1 MTIEMGFGADRT
13 RRSTARTRTRFGEP
27 PSPWVSPRNRRQPK
41 LNRAHTFLLGLV
53 AGAAVANAP
62 DAFGRGA
69 EGRAP
74 ASAAAASP
82 IEVAPREPI
91 APVAA
96 VAPAESEA
104 GSEPTASSTPAPTPA
119 DDAPPAGDEARA
131 EPAATGEGDGA
142 PVVLSAT
149 EPPGEAGEAEAA
161 AADTEPEVDA
171 APAEPGV
178 TDGVLRAG
186 QRVVDVLTAAGA
198 SPRDAELALAALAG
212 HFDFRRARPGHRYRI
227 RLAARDGG
235 AALPGRRLERF
246 EYLAGKA
253 ERYRVERVGD
263 DAFRGERVKLEL
275 SREVIEVSGVVE
287 SSLWDAFVKAGAAP
301 SLSMAMADAFEYDID
316 FFHETRRGDR
326 FRLFVETE
334 QHEGQ
339 IVRHGRILAAEYVGA
354 EVGTR
359 RLYWFEG
366 KHGAGGWF
374 DDEGKSARRAFLR
387 SPLKYSRISSGFG
400 YRHHPVHGGR
410 HFHGGVDYAAPTGTP
425 VHAVADGTV
434 VFAAYKGANGNLV
447 RLRHSGG
454 LESYYLHLSK
464 IDVRPGQKLR
474 QGAQLGRVGSTGRS
488 TGPHLDFRLKQGGK
502 LLDPT
507 KNVVPRSVQV
517 ARADRKAF
525 GGVLAR
531 WKTRLDRPALAAAE
545 RPTP

>member
-1 MTIEMGFGADRT
+1 MGFGADRT

-27 PSPWVSPRNRRQPK
+27 PSPWSSPRNRRQPK

-62 DAFGRGA
+62 DAFGRDA

-74 ASAAAASP
+74 AAPTRA
-82 IEVAPREPI
+82 IEVAPLE
-91 APVAA
+91 
-96 VAPAESEA
+96 PAEGAE
-104 GSEPTASSTPAPTPA
+104 TAAAPESTPRPAEVPA
-119 DDAPPAGDEARA
+119 DDDRAPGGDEARA
-131 EPAATGEGDGA
+131 DPADSDEGDGA
-142 PVVLSAT
+142 PVVLSA
-149 EPPGEAGEAEAA
+149 PEAV
-161 AADTEPEVDA
+161 ADADEPEA
-171 APAEPGV
+171 TASEATRAPAEPGV
-178 TDGVLRAG
+178 TEGVLRSG

-212 HFDFRRARPGHRYRI
+212 HFDFRQARPGHRYRL
-227 RLAARDGG
+227 RLTAPSGDD
-235 AALPGRRLERF
+235 ALAGRRLEDF
-246 EYLAGKA
+246 EYRAGKA
-253 ERYRVERVGD
+253 ERYRVQRVGD

-316 FFHETRRGDR
+316 FFHETQRGDR

-366 KHGAGGWF
+366 KHGAGGYF

-400 YRHHPVHGGR
+400 YRHHPVHGGK